1 MPPKKAVTKK
11 AAKALLKQEKKE
23 QKQKEK
29 ETKHK
34 LKCEAF
40 LSKALMKYEQ
50 TGHEA
55 DVQYICDQLQQTP
68 QWVGPLARLIR
79 HGALNALL
87 KLNSGQEETT
97 DGAERWQGKAR
108 KLLELPEAAKIRML
122 EECGVNLTHVKC
134 DTDSLNSTFAM
145 HFWVTENVPLPSQPD
160 IRLMSTLVALAH
172 ARMAA
177 LPMAYFKEKDPTE
190 NNVKAM
196 WQLEGNVLTWLYND
210 SREATICLL
219 VFKVAIPTIRK
230 IARKNVVFFFSW
242 KNVFL
247 SQPECPPWFYKVPP
261 TGNDIYSMYLPRR
274 PKAPHDFDIGK
285 TWSNVVLGTQRSERN
300 KHFQP
305 ATGEDGSIVHLGI
318 SLESCHDTC
327 MLAYKNAA

>member
-97 DGAERWQGKAR
+97 DGPERWQGKAR

-210 SREATICLL
+210 SREALPELQDGEWELTDPQHPNCQVVSSQKKKLT
-219 VFKVAIPTIRK
+219 FQ
-230 IARKNVVFFFSW
+230 ARDFFSLVEECDPDMKW
-242 KNVFL
+242 KFEI
-247 SQPECPPWFYKVPP
+247 SDPADASKVSAAP
-261 TGNDIYSMYLPRR
+261 TLRLKVKSPQ
-274 PKAPHDFDIGK
+274 K
-285 TWSNVVLGTQRSERN
+285 V
-300 KHFQP
+300 
-305 ATGEDGSIVHLGI
+305 
-318 SLESCHDTC
+318 
-327 MLAYKNAA
+327 